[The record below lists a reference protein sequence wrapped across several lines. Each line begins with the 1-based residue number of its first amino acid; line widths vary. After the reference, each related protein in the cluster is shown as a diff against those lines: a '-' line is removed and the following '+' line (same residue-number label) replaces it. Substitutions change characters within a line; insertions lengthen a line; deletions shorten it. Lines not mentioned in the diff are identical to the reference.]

1 MKTCYCCKEKT
12 KSWGIMNMQY
22 YCKRCREY
30 YKGYGKFPTKKQIKF
45 LKEEGLWE

>member
-12 KSWGIMNMQY
+12 ESWGIINMKY

-30 YKGYGKFPTKKQIKF
+30 NKSYGRFPKKKEIEE
-45 LKEEGLWE
+45 LKKEIL